1 MRKAMCMLLSCLLLL
16 GCLVMSNTEAV
27 AATPDPTPALTPVP
41 TDTPVPPQPIEKHTV
56 EEVITPTP
64 TVPPTPSPTPSP
76 TPTPTPEPTPFTLV
90 WMSDTQNYTRNDPE
104 VFFAIRDWILD
115 NREKENILFV
125 AHTGDVVD
133 GFSPFMWGNAAEALV
148 PILEVLPGMVVSGN
162 HDISKS
168 GSQYYF
174 LQQPY
179 AQMVQKEGQIFQDGS
194 AAYVTFRAAGMD
206 FLVFGVG
213 YEVVCTDW
221 MNEVISE
228 HPDHVVITVLHKGL
242 QETGAFT
249 KETRAI
255 FLDVMPG
262 CPNFRLI
269 LCGHQRGSM
278 TRTEWFDDDG
288 NGEPERSVTIMM
300 YNFQDD
306 RMKGKGFLRLLRFD
320 PMSRNIEVSTYSPW
334 FDQWGYEKATEEENH
349 FVLENAW

>member
-1 MRKAMCMLLSCLLLL
+1 M
-16 GCLVMSNTEAV
+16 
-27 AATPDPTPALTPVP
+27 
-41 TDTPVPPQPIEKHTV
+41 
-56 EEVITPTP
+56 
-64 TVPPTPSPTPSP
+64 
-76 TPTPTPEPTPFTLV
+76 
-90 WMSDTQNYTRNDPE
+90 NYQWYPGHMTK
-104 VFFAIRDWILD
+104 AIRMMQENIKLIDIIIELTDARIPASSRNPDIDELGKNKYRLIILNKAD
-115 NREKENILFV
+115 LADPNLLPLWEKALKGEKENIQFV